1 MSKTISFD
9 EKNNGWTSFWSY
21 KPECMSRLNNGF
33 FSFKNGQLYKHHSE
47 TSLRNKFYDENGDLQ
62 TYPSTLSF
70 VFNQD
75 PSDIKHFK
83 TLSLESN
90 TKYWEVDLLTN
101 LDSGHVLSDSFQTR
115 EGEHYAFIRRNA
127 GSLLDLNHLSVQGIG
142 VNTAV
147 VGYIYTF
154 ANVPSFI
161 STEDT
166 LCFINGSGQIVVIE
180 NIISYTTTTITT
192 ATPIIPVVVPVGAFM
207 FIAQSPV
214 AESNGIKGNHAL
226 IKLTT
231 QDSTSEQVIFAV
243 NAEVFKSYQ

>member
-47 TSLRNKFYDENGDLQ
+47 TSPRNRFYNENGDLVI
-62 TYPSTLSF
+62 YPSTLTF
-70 VFNQD
+70 VFNQE

-90 TKYWEVDLLTN
+90 TKYWNADLVTN
-101 LDSGHVLSDSFQTR
+101 LDSGHILNASFDSR
-115 EGEHYAFIRRNA
+115 EGEHYAFIRRNSN
-127 GSLLDLNHLSVQGIG
+127 SLLDLNHLSVQGIG
-142 VNTAV
+142 VNTNV
-147 VGYIYTF
+147 VSYTYTF
-154 ANVPSFI
+154 VNVPSSI

-166 LCFINGSGQIVVIE
+166 LCFINSSGQIVVIQKV
-180 NIISYTTTTITT
+180 ISYTSTTITT
-192 ATPIIPVVVPVGAFM
+192 ATPITPVVVPIGAFM
-207 FIAQSPV
+207 FIAQSPI
-214 AESNGIKGNHAL
+214 AESNGIKGNHAQ

-231 QDSTSEQVIFAV
+231 TDSSNEQVLFAV
-243 NAEVFKSYQ
+243 NSEVFKSYQ